1 MTDTKQRLSG
11 LDYQFLGIEDKSQ
24 THMHIGSLLTF
35 EGPSPGQQELRD
47 FIGSRISLV
56 PRFRQRIMS
65 TSVDTGKPYWIDDPD
80 FNLENHVVA
89 VALPAP
95 GNRED
100 LEKLAG
106 EFFSTRLDRNQPLW
120 RMCYV
125 EGLPGD
131 QWALIMK
138 MHHCMVDGLGALD
151 LFAALL
157 DLTPEP
163 REVEETEAFEPEE
176 LPGKRQALA
185 EQAKR
190 MMDRATDATK
200 SLKSMIANPDEAGPK
215 ILEVAKGLAE
225 TAQAALPLPVDTPL
239 NVETGPLRGFS
250 GTSHPLSDYKAI
262 KNDLG
267 GTINDVVLTVSA
279 DALGKYLR
287 HLGVDTDGLELRA
300 EIPSSVR
307 QDGQGGD
314 KGNIFVVLAVQLPVG
329 EMLPGDRYRA
339 VNDSMQTV
347 KGSGIATAVGT
358 VLKATDFLPPTLLAQ
373 TSRLVFGKTL
383 FNVLVSNVP
392 GVQFPV
398 YMNGSRL
405 LSLSPLPWVGPQQAL
420 SVACMSYNG
429 ELSYGFMFDREVVT
443 EGQLVA
449 DYFDEAFAEL
459 KASIEG

>member
-47 FIGSRISLV
+47 FIASRISLV

-65 TSVDTGKPYWIDDPD
+65 TSVDTGKPYWIDDPA
-80 FNLENHVVA
+80 FNFEDHVVA

-95 GNRED
+95 GNRAE

-120 RMCYV
+120 RMCYI

-131 QWALIMK
+131 QWAVIMK

-163 REVEETEAFEPEE
+163 REVEQEEFVPAE

-190 MMDRATDATK
+190 IVDRATGATK
-200 SLKSMIANPDEAGPK
+200 SLTSMIANPDEAGPK
-215 ILEVAKGLAE
+215 ILEVARGLAE

-250 GTSHPLSDYKAI
+250 GTSHSLADYKAI

-267 GTINDVVLTVSA
+267 GTVNDVVLTVSA
-279 DALGKYLR
+279 DALGRYLR

-307 QDGQGGD
+307 QEDQSGN

-329 EMLPGDRYRA
+329 EMAPGERYEA
-339 VNDSMQTV
+339 VNGSMQTV
-347 KGSGIATAVGT
+347 KGSGIATSVGK

-405 LSLSPLPWVGPQQAL
+405 LGLSPLPWVGPQQAL
-420 SVACMSYNG
+420 SVACISYNG
-429 ELSYGFMFDREVVT
+429 ELTYGFMFDREVVT